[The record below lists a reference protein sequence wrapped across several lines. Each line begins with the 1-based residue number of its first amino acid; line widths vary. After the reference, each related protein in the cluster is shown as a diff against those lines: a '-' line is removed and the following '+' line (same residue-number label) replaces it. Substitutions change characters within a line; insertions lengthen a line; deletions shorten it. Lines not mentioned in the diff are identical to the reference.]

1 MKHLLSLLLIILS
14 ITALAQDKIIKK
26 SGDVINCKVT
36 ELGAMQVK
44 YYYSDNPKLVFG
56 IDKALIEKVEFATGE
71 IVEMGK
77 NSFKNEEYYTNQ
89 SKHAIKVNFLSPLAG
104 SLELVYEQSIKPGRS
119 WETSLG
125 IIGAGVDV
133 MEISPFG
140 FYGKF
145 AYKFIKSPD
154 FYIQNMHYA
163 HILKGGYI
171 APEIALRYFAYDKQN
186 YNYYYGSYDSST
198 ERTDNFSFAIMLKLG
213 KQWVFDDAFI
223 VDLYFG
229 VGYGFC
235 NNDAYDVFNYGFIAG
250 DNEFPMSGTAGIR
263 IGWGF

>member
-1 MKHLLSLLLIILS
+1 MKYLLSLFLIILS
-14 ITALAQDKIIKK
+14 ITTFAQDKIIKNT
-26 SGDVINCKVT
+26 GDTINCKIT
-36 ELGAMQVK
+36 ELGATQVK

-56 IDKALIEKVEFATGE
+56 IDKALVKKVKFATGE
-71 IVEMGK
+71 IIAMDK
-77 NSFKNEEYYTNQ
+77 NSFNNDEYYANQ
-89 SKHAIKVNFLSPLAG
+89 SKHAIKVNFLSPLTG
-104 SLELVYEQSIKPGRS
+104 SLELTYEQNIKPGRS

-125 IIGAGVDV
+125 IIGAGIDV
-133 MEISPFG
+133 MDVSPFG

-154 FYIQNMHYA
+154 YYIQTMHYS

-171 APEIALRYFAYDKQN
+171 APEIALRYFTYDKHD
-186 YNYYYGSYDSST
+186 YYYYGDYNNTSQ

-213 KQWVFDDAFI
+213 KQWVFNGAFI

-229 VGYGFC
+229 VGYGLSA
-235 NNDAYDVFNYGFIAG
+235 NNHYDTFTYGFIAG
-250 DNEFPMSGTAGIR
+250 DEEFPMSGTAGIR